1 MQLLANTRRGPKLP
15 IWHPPV
21 AGQDVQAVMDN
32 GPTLYYSPV
41 CWPVVDW
48 RRGYVSSTKSAG
60 IQQCPSKWRTVFLH
74 HLCYRAFAGL
84 NMLPQAREFHE
95 TVGLTGLVLTK
106 LDGTARGGAVVAVAD
121 ELRVPVKYLGVGEA
135 VADLQPF
142 DATAFV
148 DALLPDT

>member
-1 MQLLANTRRGPKLP
+1 
-15 IWHPPV
+15 
-21 AGQDVQAVMDN
+21 
-32 GPTLYYSPV
+32 
-41 CWPVVDW
+41 
-48 RRGYVSSTKSAG
+48 
-60 IQQCPSKWRTVFLH
+60 
-74 HLCYRAFAGL
+74 
-84 NMLPQAREFHE
+84 MLPQAREFHD

-121 ELRVPVKYLGVGEA
+121 ELRVPVKFLGVGEA